1 MERPATST
9 PKMVAVSV
17 GDCDARVCVSGDAQA
32 PPFYMPEGGEGVV
45 ARINAGTE
53 S

>member
-17 GDCDARVCVSGDAQA
+17 GDCDARVCVSG
-32 PPFYMPEGGEGVV
+32 
-45 ARINAGTE
+45 
-53 S
+53 